1 MASMTITS
9 LEETL
14 MEICS
19 KHNILISFILFIR
32 ESNQAQKTGTH
43 TGTQHS
49 DTP

>member
-1 MASMTITS
+1 MGICGDSK
-9 LEETL
+9 TL
-14 MEICS
+14 
-19 KHNILISFILFIR
+19 LFIR